1 MALARNKKAR
11 LIKTAILLVSLL
23 VVFGIAG
30 IILVRHYYEANLK
43 PVSMTEQIIEVD
55 IPVGASLSEVGTLL
69 EDKKLIRN
77 KRVFE
82 QYVRNNGAS
91 TDIKAGTYELS
102 PSYSVPEIV
111 SILTQGKIVNK
122 LITIVPGSRLD
133 QVKKTFRNAGYSD
146 EEIDAALDP
155 GNYSNHPAL
164 VDKATNASLEGY
176 LYPESFHR
184 TSETTAE
191 QIVTQSLNEMQARL
205 TPELRE
211 AFSRHGL
218 SVHKA
223 ITLASVVE
231 KEVPSIED
239 RNQVA
244 QVFLKRLSIGMKLQS
259 DATSSY
265 GAVLDGKAQGMG
277 YSELLAYP
285 SAYNTYQNAGLP
297 PGPISNVTESSLR
310 AVAYPTNTDWLFFV
324 SGDDGKTYFSR
335 TVEEHEALTKQHCTK
350 LCGN

>member
-1 MALARNKKAR
+1 MPLARSKKIR
-11 LIKTAILLVSLL
+11 FVKLLIAMAVMLALFSIG
-23 VVFGIAG
+23 GIVM
-30 IILVRHYYEANLK
+30 VRQYYEKNLK
-43 PVSMTEQIIEVD
+43 PVSSSEQLVEVEV
-55 IPVGASLSEVGTLL
+55 PVGASLNDVSNLL
-69 EDKKLIRN
+69 ADKKLIRN

-111 SILTQGKIVNK
+111 SILTDGKIVNK
-122 LITIVPGSRLD
+122 LITILPGSRLD
-133 QVKKTFRNAGYSD
+133 QVKKTFKNAGYD
-146 EEIDAALDP
+146 DKDIDAALDP
-155 GNYSNHPAL
+155 GKYTNHPAL
-164 VDKATNASLEGY
+164 VDKATDASLEGY

-184 TSETTAE
+184 TSETTVE
-191 QIVTQSLNEMQARL
+191 EIVTQSLNEMQRRL

-211 AFSRHGL
+211 AYSRRGL

-223 ITLASVVE
+223 VTLASVVE
-231 KEVPSIED
+231 KEVSLPED

-244 QVFLKRLSIGMKLQS
+244 QVFHKRLSIGMKLQS

-265 GAVLDGKAQGMG
+265 GAVLDGQAQGKS
-277 YSELLAYP
+277 YSELLRYP

-310 AVAYPTNTDWLFFV
+310 AVAYPAATDWLYFV

-335 TVEEHEALTKQHCTK
+335 TVEEHEALTAQHCK
-350 LCGN
+350 QLCGN